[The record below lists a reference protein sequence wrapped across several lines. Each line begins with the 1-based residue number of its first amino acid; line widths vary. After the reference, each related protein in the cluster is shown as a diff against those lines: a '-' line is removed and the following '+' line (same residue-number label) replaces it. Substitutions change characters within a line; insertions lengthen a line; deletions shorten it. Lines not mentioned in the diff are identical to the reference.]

1 MNYSFDVLLDDN
13 LEFDSYNEALSSYP
27 TWKSI
32 YREIKLNY
40 LLEGGKKVQFDI
52 DDITHKYI
60 TLDDYHQ
67 NQVSL
72 KNVCCSVIGMTFI
85 LNGNKIEKLTLKT
98 RILTTD
104 PGKVVKSIVDTGIE
118 IKISQ
123 FISGKIL
130 NFIIQTPKNVA

>member
-1 MNYSFDVLLDDN
+1 
-13 LEFDSYNEALSSYP
+13 
-27 TWKSI
+27 
-32 YREIKLNY
+32 
-40 LLEGGKKVQFDI
+40 
-52 DDITHKYI
+52 
-60 TLDDYHQ
+60 
-67 NQVSL
+67 
-72 KNVCCSVIGMTFI
+72 MTFI